1 MAGHASHS
9 GQRMDKAG
17 LVGEGTSDD
26 QKSDQEQQ
34 GKVTQEPTIEL
45 WAEWLGTASHS
56 KVLRV
61 L

>member
-1 MAGHASHS
+1 MG
-9 GQRMDKAG
+9 KAG

-34 GKVTQEPTIEL
+34 GKVTQELTIEL
-45 WAEWLGTASHS
+45 RSEWLEAASHS